1 MGAVKENEMI
11 ENLKNMKKQLA
22 ELASVLNTF
31 KSEAVQLRLLEYIMG
46 EQSAEE
52 SIGRPGRIRA
62 SKKSNAP
69 IKTKTRLTAKKR
81 GKSQSRMG
89 GHATVTHLL
98 STAFFDKPR
107 TISDITKYCKQKFA
121 SNLKPS
127 DFSGRLGQLAAKGVL
142 ERKKNAKNKYAYKK
156 P

>member
-1 MGAVKENEMI
+1 MI
-11 ENLKNMKKQLA
+11 EKLKNMKKQLA
-22 ELASVLNTF
+22 ELATVLNAF
-31 KSEAVQLRLLEYIMG
+31 KSEAVQLRLLEFLLG
-46 EQSAEE
+46 KQSADKPNE
-52 SIGRPGRIRA
+52 IPGRTRTSIKARIPVTTGRA
-62 SKKSNAP
+62 
-69 IKTKTRLTAKKR
+69 TAKKKR
-81 GKSQSRMG
+81 KSPGHMG

-98 STAFFDKPR
+98 STSFFDKPR

-127 DFSGRLGQLAAKGVL
+127 DFSGRLGQLAANGVL